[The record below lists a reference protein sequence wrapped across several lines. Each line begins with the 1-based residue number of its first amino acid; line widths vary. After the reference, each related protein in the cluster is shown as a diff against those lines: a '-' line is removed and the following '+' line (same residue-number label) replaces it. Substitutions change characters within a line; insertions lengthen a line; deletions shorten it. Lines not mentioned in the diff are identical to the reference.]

1 VHASQ
6 LQRAELQ
13 STQLHPIPER
23 PNSRLTDKSVD
34 KVPALKSMEQFV
46 KNCILINEMQKNM
59 NFKIKTN
66 LPLQFENLI
75 NG

>member
-1 VHASQ
+1 
-6 LQRAELQ
+6 
-13 STQLHPIPER
+13 
-23 PNSRLTDKSVD
+23 
-34 KVPALKSMEQFV
+34 MEQFV

-59 NFKIKTN
+59 NVKIKTN